1 MIPKFL
7 CFLQLRNKIINT
19 FSKKMTIELISFAGS
34 TYTLSLVAVF
44 KELGLSY
51 KVSPPAKYTDIKAP
65 EFLATKNPL

>member
-1 MIPKFL
+1 
-7 CFLQLRNKIINT
+7 
-19 FSKKMTIELISFAGS
+19 MTIELISFAGS

-51 KVSPPAKYTDIKAP
+51 KVSPPAKYTDIKTP